1 MIPVGQIA
9 CQRPCVMNYAG
20 KTKVNIRLRARVR
33 VCMCACARARAVT
46 EHKVQQSSAERT
58 TKHACYRFDYR
69 NQCICSE
76 KFLFANLVRKFL
88 KIFIW
93 QIGILYAVPS
103 NNH

>member
-20 KTKVNIRLRARVR
+20 KTKVNIRLRARVC
-33 VCMCACARARAVT
+33 VRARAVT

-58 TKHACYRFDYR
+58 TKHACYRFHYT
-69 NQCICSE
+69 NQCTCSE